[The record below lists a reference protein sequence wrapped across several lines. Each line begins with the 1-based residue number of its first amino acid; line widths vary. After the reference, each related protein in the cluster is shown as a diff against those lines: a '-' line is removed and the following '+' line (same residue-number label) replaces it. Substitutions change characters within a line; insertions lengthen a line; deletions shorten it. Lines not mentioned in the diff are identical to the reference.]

1 MTKTQLDE
9 EIWNINDKITD
20 WKYEVKLSGK
30 EEDALQ
36 DLFRAYERLA
46 QKLFLLTNKDI

>member
-1 MTKTQLDE
+1 MKKTELDE
-9 EIWNINDKITD
+9 EIWTIENKITD

-36 DLFRAYERLA
+36 DLFRAYDRLV
-46 QKLFLLTNKDI
+46 QKLFLLTAKE